1 MAVSLTDFLPKQQSS
16 TKSKT
21 TETTQT
27 NLSEEAINEIIRNMM
42 ESDQGLTN
50 IMTQQSGKGL
60 YNSSTAQLLANDLAS
75 RVAGKAALASAPTTR
90 TVKQRGSAPAAG
102 GAVDPKYAL
111 GMQLVGELVGKIF
124 GTGKTGATS
133 KGGMFAAFDPVMAS
147 IKKQLGFGRA
157 DELNSY
163 GGFDF
168 GSQNYD
174 LSGAF
179 NLGTFSDGGYSAPNY
194 SYNDMMFGFG
204 GMDSFLSQGLGGGG
218 YSYDPFS
225 LTAGGNYAFG
235 NFGAPSY
242 NSYDFGTNYSGSP
255 SSYDE
260 YDFSFEPVNYSL
272 F

>member
-1 MAVSLTDFLPKQQSS
+1 MAVALTDFLPKQQSS

-27 NLSEEAINEIIRNMM
+27 QLSEEAINEIIRNMM

-133 KGGMFAAFDPVMAS
+133 KGGMFGAFDPVMAS
-147 IKKQLGFGRA
+147 IKKQLGFGGA

-174 LSGAF
+174 LSGSF
-179 NLGTFSDGGYSAPNY
+179 NLGTFSDGGYSSAGYGVP
-194 SYNDMMFGFG
+194 DMFGFG
-204 GMDSFLSQGLGGGG
+204 GMDSFLSYGLGGGG
-218 YSYDPFS
+218 YGYDPYS

-235 NFGAPSY
+235 DYGSPSY
-242 NSYDFGTNYSGSP
+242 NNYDFGTNYGGGSSG
-255 SSYDE
+255 YNE
-260 YDFSFEPVNYSL
+260 YDFSLEPANYS
-272 F
+272 FF